1 MKKKSVIAWLAVLAL
16 IAVAIIVAIVF
27 PVGRWIE
34 AVISF
39 VRGLGWAGI
48 LVYALLYIGGTVLMV
63 PGTALTAG
71 AGLLYGTLVGVLIV
85 SPASVLGATLSF
97 LIGRYVARGWVE
109 SRLRNYPSFTALDHA
124 IQEDGFKVVLLMRLQ
139 PVFIPFTLLNYAL
152 GLTSVRLKDYI
163 IASWIGMLPATVVYV
178 YFGALAGDIHHLLHG
193 DFLSGNSHRWLIWTG
208 FAAAVTF
215 VWIITRMAR
224 RALHRNIRIPE
235 SQERTA

>member
-71 AGLLYGTLVGVLIV
+71 AGLL
-85 SPASVLGATLSF
+85 
-97 LIGRYVARGWVE
+97 
-109 SRLRNYPSFTALDHA
+109 
-124 IQEDGFKVVLLMRLQ
+124 
-139 PVFIPFTLLNYAL
+139 
-152 GLTSVRLKDYI
+152 
-163 IASWIGMLPATVVYV
+163 
-178 YFGALAGDIHHLLHG
+178 
-193 DFLSGNSHRWLIWTG
+193 
-208 FAAAVTF
+208 
-215 VWIITRMAR
+215 
-224 RALHRNIRIPE
+224 
-235 SQERTA
+235 